1 MRAGA
6 VVEHYL
12 FEGHYQAAGITR
24 LAGLSQATQPC
35 LDIAFRHAVAYENA
49 DLLMGGG
56 YGVLKYRVQLFVE
69 LLTGAHAGKF
79 DLDVFIRL
87 QARQEDQVLG
97 EVDNLDRLAH
107 VEDADLTAFSDDRG
121 LQHELPG
128 FGNGHEKAP
137 HIGMRHGHRSARRDL
152 LLEDGDDAAVRA
164 EHISKAHGHVL
175 GPPVLQRQQQKFGDA
190 FGGAHDVRGP
200 HCFIGGDHD
209 EVFDSVLRR
218 RHGHVVCP
226 EDVVLEA
233 SKTCA
238 SMRGTCL

>member
-69 LLTGAHAGKF
+69 LLAGAHAGEL
-79 DLDVFIRL
+79 DLDVFVRL
-87 QARQEDQVLG
+87 PARQQDQVSGQIDDLYW
-97 EVDNLDRLAH
+97 LAH
-107 VEDADLTAFSDDRG
+107 VQDADLAALCDDRG
-121 LQHELPG
+121 LQHELAG

-152 LLEDGDDAAVRA
+152 LLEDGDDRS
-164 EHISKAHGHVL
+164 E
-175 GPPVLQRQQQKFGDA
+175 
-190 FGGAHDVRGP
+190 
-200 HCFIGGDHD
+200 
-209 EVFDSVLRR
+209 ERR
-218 RHGHVVCP
+218 V
-226 EDVVLEA
+226 
-233 SKTCA
+233 
-238 SMRGTCL
+238 